1 LTLFHRVSISPQQG
15 EIIHS
20 SENLHKFKAI
30 NDKSKAIG
38 RICLKFRISVTLP
51 AKSTKELPEDS
62 SRPEGKQS
70 TRHGCSLSLRLSRG
84 PNATIVRPDF
94 LCLAVADTGI
104 TLDLD
109 KDGHSDSNQNQDADH
124 RKTFSCHN
132 SYTFGCKRFSWGS
145 FISTPPV
152 YQKMAPQFG
161 PEMPFSK
168 KAFHV

>member
-1 LTLFHRVSISPQQG
+1 MCLFVSVFPQAAATVPDNQA
-15 EIIHS
+15 EKVPS
-20 SENLHKFKAI
+20 VLEKLHKVNSL

-38 RICLKFRISVTLP
+38 RICLKFHISVTSP
-51 AKSTKELPEDS
+51 NTKELPEDS

-109 KDGHSDSNQNQDADH
+109 KDGHSDFNQNQDADH

-132 SYTFGCKRFSWGS
+132 SYIRLSQRVVLYDDPICRH
-145 FISTPPV
+145 I
-152 YQKMAPQFG
+152 
-161 PEMPFSK
+161 
-168 KAFHV
+168 